1 VSSFKTTCV
10 LFCCFYLRQ
19 NILLIVLRLIIKKAV
34 VQCELKQTASA
45 VWCAKHLCVLKS
57 SAVTFVLLLF
67 FYGCLV
73 MFACVLIVFVM
84 SCAALWDC
92 RDISFHVRFI
102 FMSICWRYFLLVV
115 DSLQHQ
121 QHRRSKTAN
130 IKKTMSLV
138 QHFALLSM
146 CSQVLSLILA
156 VFLSMDKH
164 YIGPVG
170 RPTGPYRPVFTKFP
184 SSWVG

>member
-1 VSSFKTTCV
+1 MCFKIFRGDV
-10 LFCCFYLRQ
+10 CF
-19 NILLIVLRLIIKKAV
+19 IVV
-34 VQCELKQTASA
+34 
-45 VWCAKHLCVLKS
+45 
-57 SAVTFVLLLF
+57 

-92 RDISFHVRFI
+92 SDISFHVRFI

-121 QHRRSKTAN
+121 QRRWQFTTPAASSKQNSKYQKDDVTCA
-130 IKKTMSLV
+130 TFRLV
-138 QHFALLSM
+138 VN
-146 CSQVLSLILA
+146 VLSSFVINFSC
-156 VFLSMDKH
+156 FLSMDKH

-170 RPTGPYRPVFTKFP
+170 RPTSPYRPVFTKFP
-184 SSWVG
+184 SSWVV

>member
-1 VSSFKTTCV
+1 MCSFKTTCV

-45 VWCAKHLCVLKS
+45 VWCAKHLCVLKF

-121 QHRRSKTAN
+121 QRRWQFTTPAASSKQNSKYQKDDVTCA
-130 IKKTMSLV
+130 TFRLV
-138 QHFALLSM
+138 VN
-146 CSQVLSLILA
+146 VLSSFVIN
-156 VFLSMDKH
+156 FSCFSQH
-164 YIGPVG
+164 G
-170 RPTGPYRPVFTKFP
+170 
-184 SSWVG
+184 